1 MKSEYKTILKT
12 HKPEITGEHGNGMTA
27 WAEQRRWLR
36 TIPPI
41 NIQSVEWKNEQN
53 SVAFNAAERWSRYIY
68 ASSF

>member
-41 NIQSVEWKNEQN
+41 NIQSVEWKN
-53 SVAFNAAERWSRYIY
+53 SVAFNASEMIQIY
-68 ASSF
+68 LCK